1 MIREAKAVVGL
12 FLVVGLAVS
21 SLSYAAPAT
30 DTEKDRLKKLPRKG
44 TLSSSITGGTAA
56 TTADGNWGVDST
68 ATESAPIGGSASKI
82 SKTQWLRKVTNNS
95 QKRSFKVKV
104 ELVQTDVKGNRLKGN
119 HYTYTLKPGEETSQR
134 VDVLANTANC
144 TLNLDD
150 WSEVS

>member
-1 MIREAKAVVGL
+1 MLREAKAVVSV
-12 FLVVGLAVS
+12 FVGLSLTIS
-21 SLSYAAPAT
+21 SFALAAPGT
-30 DTEKDRLKKLPRKG
+30 DAEKERLKKLPKRG
-44 TLSSSITGGTAA
+44 TLSSSSTGGTAA

-82 SKTQWLRKVTNNS
+82 SKSQWLMKVTNNS

-104 ELVQTDVKGNRLKGN
+104 ELVQTDAKGSRLKGN
-119 HYTYTLKPGEETSQR
+119 HYTYTLKPGEEKSQR

-144 TLNLDD
+144 SLNLDD